1 MYKANVSADLSQTH
15 WHSVIQIISQR
26 FKTHIIDWA
35 NPEQFKSTISTVTTQ
50 QQAQRK
56 SSKAE
61 LCFVSFT
68 ALLEI
73 DDGLHPVIKAMINH
87 DQEQTMETLK
97 KGKLFTKCELLL
109 RKLLTFCLASTSL
122 Q

>member
-1 MYKANVSADLSQTH
+1 MSQTH
-15 WHSVIQIISQR
+15 WHSVIQIITQR
-26 FKTHIIDWA
+26 LKTDIIEWA
-35 NPEQFKSTISTVTTQ
+35 NPEQFKRTSLTFATQ

-61 LCFVSFT
+61 LYFVSFT

-73 DDGLHPVIKAMINH
+73 DDGLHPVIKAVVNH

-97 KGKLFTKCELLL
+97 KGKCL
-109 RKLLTFCLASTSL
+109 RNVNCC
-122 Q
+122 